1 MKKSQ
6 LYVIIALAA
15 IMVTSCKCDDEPVPE
30 ALLPYQNVLESTLIS
45 NVVSIGAALNS
56 VYLDLIPDSLGRANY
71 ADAMLRNTRFFSDNQ
86 GYFYVES
93 LSGYC
98 IIDAAVPSIE
108 GVYHPDVA
116 YIQEMIEV
124 VKYRGYGWVNY
135 DFTNPLSQILEKK
148 SGWVRTLPSA
158 QWYIGSGYYA
168 SELIG
173 KPGMTETARQDFEYQ
188 TVVHTMA
195 QGMSGVAATYA
206 ADTGFVFNAYRQM
219 VHHNIFNS
227 DGSGYFFV
235 YNLQGV
241 VIAHGATP
249 TLEGQNL
256 IDYQD
261 AKGNFAIQMLIDKV
275 ITEGSGFVD
284 YYWLDPADQQIESK
298 RAYVEKIE
306 GTDMFVGSG
315 FYHVVQ

>member
-1 MKKSQ
+1 
-6 LYVIIALAA
+6 
-15 IMVTSCKCDDEPVPE
+15 MVTSCKCDDEPVPE

-56 VYLDLIPDSLGRANY
+56 VYLDLIPDSLGRAKY

-148 SGWVRTLPSA
+148 IR
-158 QWYIGSGYYA
+158 
-168 SELIG
+168 
-173 KPGMTETARQDFEYQ
+173 M
-188 TVVHTMA
+188 
-195 QGMSGVAATYA
+195 
-206 ADTGFVFNAYRQM
+206 
-219 VHHNIFNS
+219 
-227 DGSGYFFV
+227 
-235 YNLQGV
+235 
-241 VIAHGATP
+241 
-249 TLEGQNL
+249 GQNTSFCPVVYRL
-256 IDYQD
+256 RILCQRIDRKTGHD
-261 AKGNFAIQMLIDKV
+261 RNCPSRF
-275 ITEGSGFVD
+275 
-284 YYWLDPADQQIESK
+284 
-298 RAYVEKIE
+298 
-306 GTDMFVGSG
+306 
-315 FYHVVQ
+315 